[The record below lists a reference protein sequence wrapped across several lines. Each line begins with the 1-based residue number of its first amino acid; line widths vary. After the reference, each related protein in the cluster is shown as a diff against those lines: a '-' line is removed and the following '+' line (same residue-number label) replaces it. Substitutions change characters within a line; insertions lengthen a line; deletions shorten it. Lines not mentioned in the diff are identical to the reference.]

1 MNFDDLDGRDTTA
14 PWQWANDGVRPYPRR
29 SAWQQARQPKG

>member
-1 MNFDDLDGRDTTA
+1 MNFDDLNGRDTTA
-14 PWQWANDGVRPYPRR
+14 PRQWANGGVRAYPRS